1 MKSLKI
7 LAFAASLAL
16 ASATF
21 AAGAESVTVKVNGL
35 VCDFCARSIE
45 ATMKKRPD
53 VSGVHVD
60 LDKGE
65 VHLRLKADA
74 KLDDPTLTKLIV
86 DSGYAVTGIERKPLS

>member
-1 MKSLKI
+1 MRILI
-7 LAFAASLAL
+7 LAALLAAAPLA
-16 ASATF
+16 
-21 AAGAESVTVKVNGL
+21 AAPTPELVTVKVNGL

-45 ATMKKRPD
+45 AMLTKRPD

-74 KLDDPTLTKLIV
+74 TLDDPTLKKLMV
-86 DSGYAVTGIERKPLS
+86 DSGYSVTGIERKGL